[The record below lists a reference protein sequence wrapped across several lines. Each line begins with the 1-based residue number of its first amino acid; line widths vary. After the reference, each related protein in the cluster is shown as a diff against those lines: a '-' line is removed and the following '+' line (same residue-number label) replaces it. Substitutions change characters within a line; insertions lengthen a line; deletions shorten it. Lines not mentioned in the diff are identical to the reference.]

1 MLGPAELAL
10 LSGKANPSPRTGAAE
25 QQLSGDVSGSVGNTN
40 VQISETRA
48 DGVNPE
54 TASSEAGDTSSGPAA
69 LEGNSTVA
77 GLSVSAPQ
85 DRWRAQL
92 IAFYAEHN
100 PAKLDQVDHILM
112 KHAGREENLF
122 AMLRHKY
129 PGAQAIAAPTN
140 TVPPPQ
146 QPLQTSTGD
155 AAPAVAAHA
164 TASGKTAL

>member
-1 MLGPAELAL
+1 MHAE
-10 LSGKANPSPRTGAAE
+10 S
-25 QQLSGDVSGSVGNTN
+25 
-40 VQISETRA
+40 
-48 DGVNPE
+48 VNPE
-54 TASSEAGDTSSGPAA
+54 TASEEAGDTSSGAA
-69 LEGNSTVA
+69 NSEGNSTVA
-77 GLSVSAPQ
+77 GSRVPAPQ

-122 AMLRHKY
+122 AMLHHKY
-129 PGAQAIAAPTN
+129 PGAQAIAASSSAM
-140 TVPPPQ
+140 PPPQ